1 MSTERSSGIAAAGL
15 AALDAIHAE
24 NRAAA
29 ARLRACYALHDLCEE
44 EQLVRDLEAGHYEPD
59 GPERRPDHAV
69 LDPFHVACAELVA
82 TYGVHHNRASA
93 MLTLARDLVTRY
105 PGIVE
110 AMEAGLLDEYT
121 AGMLARHMRTVDS
134 SVIDSVHRLVVDWL
148 LDSIASG
155 DRPGRAAILTQT
167 DRVIAAH
174 DPEGVLARAAAAVR
188 ERRVR
193 IRRAV
198 DGMADLHAHLTA
210 AEAGAL
216 NEVLEQTVRE
226 GLSREKDA
234 RIEAVR
240 NGTDEPFDANAHR
253 SNDERRADAL
263 VDAVLGTGTG
273 TGAGDASDKS
283 QRGTPAPQIR
293 PNITVLGPFGPGDEP
308 EVYLPRGGPATID
321 ALIALLTRS
330 VGATISV
337 PDPKPGSADSPTGA
351 RCYRISAELA
361 RRIRLRDG
369 TCRHPG
375 CSVPA
380 DDCDLDHV
388 IPFDHSGPDRGG
400 LTVEG
405 NLMCLCRRH
414 HRLKTFH
421 TWHYRLARDGTLTV
435 TTDTGHTLVT
445 DPHGPLARWRKLTAT
460 DGDTLPEVGADRRP
474 WLDPRPRSTHWFL
487 RTCRIAAE
495 RRDNAAAARADEAGS
510 PQSDSTGDFDPDPPP
525 F

>member
-1 MSTERSSGIAAAGL
+1 MSTERVSGIAAAGL
-15 AALDAIHAE
+15 AALDALRAE

-29 ARLRACYALHDLCEE
+29 ARLRACHALHDLCEE
-44 EQLVRDLEAGHYEPD
+44 EQLLRDLDAGYYEPD
-59 GPERRPDHAV
+59 GPERPADYAV
-69 LDPFHVACAELVA
+69 LDPRDVACAELVA
-82 TYGVHHNRASA
+82 TYGVHHNRAAA
-93 MLTLARDLVTRY
+93 MLTLARTLVTRY

-110 AMEAGLLDEYT
+110 AMESGLLDERT
-121 AGMLARHMRTVDS
+121 AEMLARHMRTVDS

-148 LDSIASG
+148 LDSIKSG
-155 DRPGRAAILTQT
+155 DRPGRSAILAQT
-167 DRVIAAH
+167 DRIIAAH

-210 AEAGAL
+210 SEAAAL
-216 NEVLEQTVRE
+216 NEVLEDTVRE
-226 GLSREKDA
+226 GLTREKED
-234 RIEAVR
+234 RVDAVR
-240 NGTDEPFDANAHR
+240 NGTGLPLDAGSHR
-253 SNDERRADAL
+253 TKDERRADAL

-273 TGAGDASDKS
+273 GGTGGAQG
-283 QRGTPAPQIR
+283 RTPAVQIR

-308 EVYLPRGGPATID
+308 EICHPRGGPATID

-330 VGATISV
+330 TGATIAV
-337 PDPKPGSADSPTGA
+337 PNPKPGAVDSPTGA
-351 RCYRISAELA
+351 RRYRISAELA

-435 TTDTGHTLVT
+435 TTDTGRTLVT
-445 DPHGPLARWRKLTAT
+445 DPQGPLARWRLLTAP
-460 DGDTLPEVGADRRP
+460 DSDTLTETGSIKRP
-474 WLDPRPRSTHWFL
+474 WLDPRPRSTHWFQ
-487 RTCRIAAE
+487 RACRIAAE
-495 RRDNAAAARADEAGS
+495 RRDNVAAARGDS
-510 PQSDSTGDFDPDPPP
+510 PVGRTDDRTDNPDLDPPP

>member
-1 MSTERSSGIAAAGL
+1 MSTTRGSAIAAAGKAAL
-15 AALDAIHAE
+15 AALRAE

-29 ARLRACYALHDLCEE
+29 ARLRACHALHDLCEE
-44 EQLVRDLEAGHYEPD
+44 EQLVRDLEAGYYEPD

-155 DRPGRAAILTQT
+155 DRPGRAAILAQT
-167 DRVIAAH
+167 DRIIAAH

-198 DGMADLHAHLTA
+198 DGMADVHAHLTA

-226 GLSREKDA
+226 GLTREKEA
-234 RIEAVR
+234 RVEAVR
-240 NGTDEPFDANAHR
+240 NGDDQPFDADAHR

-263 VDAVLGTGTG
+263 VDAILGTGS
-273 TGAGDASDKS
+273 GDSSCDA

-293 PNITVLGPFGPGDEP
+293 PSITVLGPFGPGDEP
-308 EVYLPRGGPATID
+308 EIYLPRGGPATID

-337 PDPKPGSADSPTGA
+337 PDPRPGTADSPTGA
-351 RCYRISAELA
+351 RRYRISAELA

-380 DDCDLDHV
+380 DDCDVDHAV
-388 IPFDHSGPDRGG
+388 PFDHSDPGKGG
-400 LTVEG
+400 LTVEA

-435 TTDTGHTLVT
+435 TTDTGHTLTT
-445 DPHGPLARWRKLTAT
+445 DPQGPLARWRQLTAT
-460 DGDTLPEVGADRRP
+460 DSEPLTGAGADKRP
-474 WLDPRPRSTHWFL
+474 WLNPRPRSTHWFL

-495 RRDNAAAARADEAGS
+495 RRDNAAAARADTAGERR
-510 PQSDSTGDFDPDPPP
+510 SDRSGEPDPDPPP